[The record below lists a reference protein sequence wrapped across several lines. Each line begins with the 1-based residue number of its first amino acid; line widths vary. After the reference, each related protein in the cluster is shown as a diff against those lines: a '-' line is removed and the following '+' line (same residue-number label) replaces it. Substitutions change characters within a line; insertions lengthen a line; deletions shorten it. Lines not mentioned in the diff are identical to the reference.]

1 MAQQEPF
8 ASPYHLVVLPGQE
21 QEHPPGWV
29 SPLVT
34 PMPVPESDVMEW
46 RRPATLTASFWC
58 WLAATALVVLGLPG
72 IFALDH
78 DVFARSLV
86 DDARVAGEEPVSR
99 AEAVFAAIATS
110 GVFVIAFA
118 LPAIPFVI
126 GFVNLRAGKEW
137 ARILLTALGG
147 FGLLLGLVGLAVFA
161 NGVEYLKWAYGVTW
175 AAAFVA
181 TTALA
186 IVLMHL
192 PSANTYVR
200 GTTQS

>member
-21 QEHPPGWV
+21 QEHPPDWV

-34 PMPVPESDVMEW
+34 PMPVAEADALEW
-46 RRPATLTASFWC
+46 RRPATMTASFWC
-58 WLAATALVVLGLPG
+58 WVAATVFVVLGLPG

-78 DVFARSLV
+78 DVFAQSLV

-126 GFVNLRAGKEW
+126 GFVSLRAGKEW
-137 ARILLTALGG
+137 ARILLTSLGG
-147 FGLLLGLVGLAVFA
+147 FGLLLGLIALAVFA
-161 NGVEYLKWAYGVTW
+161 NGIDYVKWAYGVTW
-175 AAAFVA
+175 AVTFVV

-186 IVLMHL
+186 IALMYA
-192 PSANTYVR
+192 PASNTYVR
-200 GTTQS
+200 GTNQS